1 MKGPQLSSRESQLRK
16 LVRII
21 SQQRSLRNL
30 RLPQRNS
37 EIFLRYYRRD
47 VIIHIQSAA
56 AVFTEDLA
64 EPVQVLWVKIP
75 GQWRIELYLTDNDL
89 GRSYVFP
96 AALRCQ
102 PDFFLGE

>member
-1 MKGPQLSSRESQLRK
+1 MSMKGPQLSNRESQLRK

-21 SQQRSLRNL
+21 SQQRSLWNV

-37 EIFLRYYRRD
+37 KIFLRYNYRD

-64 EPVQVLWVKIP
+64 EPV
-75 GQWRIELYLTDNDL
+75 
-89 GRSYVFP
+89 
-96 AALRCQ
+96 
-102 PDFFLGE
+102 